1 MEPRKLYQ
9 VAKSLIFRRR
19 MAETLSALEDEIRNS
34 LSEEGKNET
43 IGGGFKISIKG
54 NGHVEIIELPSLN
67 LEQLELPLEPAVSRK
82 ENDYEITTTDRRIRK
97 AKATQVGPEN

>member
-1 MEPRKLYQ
+1 ME
-9 VAKSLIFRRR
+9 S
-19 MAETLSALEDEIRNS
+19 LEDEIRNS
-34 LSEEGKNET
+34 LSEEGKDET

-67 LEQLELPLEPAVSRK
+67 LKQLELPLKQPGSRK